1 MKTKEEYEKA
11 LKEINDAFYGANFLN
26 NQTRRFDGNLN
37 LLRELVNEHFEE
49 KKETNFEHYKDVII
63 KLCIDELAV
72 SKGKVVKCCAIPC
85 SECDFNDKNGHCIC
99 NPEIMKWLKQP
110 YRKPPYKLSKFEF
123 DIIQTYRDC
132 HESCKFSEFKQF
144 IELKG
149 KGYFKGID
157 LDLKIHEILANCE
170 VVRYISLQ
178 DFS

>member
-110 YRKPPYKLSKFEF
+110 YRKPVYKLNKFEI
-123 DIIQTYRDC
+123 DLLK
-132 HESCKFSEFKQF
+132 SCSQGYLPKYQFKN
-144 IELKG
+144 INSLTEMRKN
-149 KGYFKGID
+149 GYFKCVNRDETIE
-157 LDLKIHEILANCE
+157 EIIAKSE
-170 VVRYISLQ
+170 VVG
-178 DFS
+178 